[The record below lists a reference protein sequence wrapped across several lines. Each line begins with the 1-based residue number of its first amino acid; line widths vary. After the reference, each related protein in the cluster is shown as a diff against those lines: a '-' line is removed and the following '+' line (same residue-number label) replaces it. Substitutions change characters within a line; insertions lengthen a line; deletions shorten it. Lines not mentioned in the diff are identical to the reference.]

1 MLKND
6 KFKKIIKEWSENFDP
21 NRIIR
26 INKKYVHKTN
36 EQNVFV
42 SRIKRVSED
51 DKDNFI
57 IQVAIDTTHPYFFEH
72 AYDHVPGMLLLES
85 GRQTA
90 TAIAHLYY
98 DINYDTVFILSEM
111 YARFYKYVEV
121 AKPLFINGIVKEK
134 KYRSGVLFQ
143 MKQDGVFIQD
153 DNEVG
158 FMGGSWKMFN
168 KRIVQRMRQS
178 SKLITEDE

>member
-1 MLKND
+1 
-6 KFKKIIKEWSENFDP
+6 
-21 NRIIR
+21 
-26 INKKYVHKTN
+26 
-36 EQNVFV
+36 
-42 SRIKRVSED
+42 
-51 DKDNFI
+51 
-57 IQVAIDTTHPYFFEH
+57 
-72 AYDHVPGMLLLES
+72 MLLLES

-90 TAIAHLYY
+90 TAIAHLFY

-121 AKPLFINGIVKEK
+121 SKPLFINSIVKEK

-153 DNEVG
+153 DNAVG

-168 KRIVQRMRQS
+168 KRIVKRMRQS
-178 SKLITEDE
+178 SQSIDKDK